1 MKTENEI
8 KEDVYQ
14 HIMETP
20 LAQAITGKV
29 TTKKRPKDSAKE
41 DITIAVLT
49 SDTQQLQDAIVNVN
63 IYVKE
68 KLEGGQYVEDEDREK
83 LLSKLATECLEVGGI
98 GKDYRF
104 KLESQHTFEVE
115 NDKRHE
121 RCINNKLTYNFYNEE

>member
-14 HIMETP
+14 HIKGTP
-20 LAQAITGKV
+20 LELAVTGIV
-29 TTKKRPKDSAKE
+29 TTKKRPKDSTSE
-41 DITIAVLT
+41 DITITVLA
-49 SDTQQLQDAIVNVN
+49 SDTEQRQEAVVNVN
-63 IYVKE
+63 IYVRE
-68 KLEGGQYVEDEDREK
+68 KLEGGQYVEDDTREA
-83 LLSKLATECLEVGGI
+83 LLSKLAAECLIVGGI

-104 KLESQHTFEVE
+104 RLESQHTFEVE